1 MLLSRR
7 LLRQPTSVY
16 GINYG
21 YSLGTLATKLFPVSV
36 SEAADFLG
44 SRFDDGCGAA
54 TLASIRSA
62 IAFGHRMRNLPD
74 PTLDFCVRTMLIGAR
89 RLRPGNDKRL
99 ALTVDELHRLCAAL
113 RGIRMDPIAR
123 AAIHAAF
130 ALAFFASHTI
140 RLGGVTVGRT
150 RMVVM
155 VPSSK
160 TSSVPFR
167 IELAARTDLA
177 VCPVGAMR
185 EFVAIRGAGSPHS
198 PLFVD
203 GRHCP
208 LSSRFLNRILKMAG
222 PSAGLDPARLSGHC
236 FRIGGASHGA
246 KLGLP
251 DLQIAQA
258 GRWTSITAMRRYVRR
273 PVSLLQST
281 PSK

>member
-1 MLLSRR
+1 
-7 LLRQPTSVY
+7 
-16 GINYG
+16 
-21 YSLGTLATKLFPVSV
+21 
-36 SEAADFLG
+36 
-44 SRFDDGCGAA
+44 
-54 TLASIRSA
+54 
-62 IAFGHRMRNLPD
+62 MRNLPD
-74 PTLDFCVRTMLIGAR
+74 PTLDFRVRTMLIGAR

-123 AAIHAAF
+123 AAVHAAF
-130 ALAFFASHTI
+130 TLAFFAMLRPGEISVGNDASHTI

-185 EFVAIRGAGSPHS
+185 EFVTIRGAGSPHS

-246 KLGLP
+246 QLGLS